1 MKESLGEEESTRASF
16 LEKVLS
22 SEILEE
28 GEGIVGEVAKTGKP
42 VFVANAQSDRESSG
56 TRIPRWLF
64 DPWSTLLSFTMI
76 RSWVFW

>member
-42 VFVANAQSDRESSG
+42 VFVANAQSDP
-56 TRIPRWLF
+56 RIVRHPIRAGC
-64 DPWSTLLSFTMI
+64 SIHGLLS
-76 RSWVFW
+76 SHS